1 MKGIV
6 FTEFFEMVEEKF
18 GFEMSNQ
25 LVEETDLKSG
35 GVYTAVGTYSH
46 HEIVS
51 LVVKLS
57 EKTEIEIP
65 KLLNV
70 FGHHLFGVFV
80 KSYKQ
85 FFEGVDSCF
94 DFLKNIDNYIHV
106 EVLKLYPDAE
116 LPKFE
121 IEESSNNKL
130 VLVYTSVRR
139 MSDLAVGL
147 MEEAAKHFNEDI
159 SITKE
164 LITPDGESVRFILTK

>member
-6 FTEFFEMVEEKF
+6 FTEFFEMVEERF
-18 GFEMSNQ
+18 GFEMSIQ
-25 LVEETDLKSG
+25 LVEDTELKSG

-46 HEIVS
+46 HEIVA

-80 KSYKQ
+80 KAYHH
-85 FFEGVDSCF
+85 FFVGVDNCF
-94 DFLKNIDNYIHV
+94 DFFKNIDNYIHV

-116 LPKFE
+116 LPKFI
-121 IEESSNNKL
+121 IEEEAENKL
-130 VLVYTSVRR
+130 VLVYSSARK

-147 MEEAAKHFNEDI
+147 MEGAANYFNETIDI
-159 SITKE
+159 KKE
-164 LITPDGESVRFILTK
+164 MISENGENVRFILTK

>member
-25 LVEETDLKSG
+25 LVEETNLPSG
-35 GVYTAVGTYSH
+35 GVYTSVGTYSH

-70 FGHHLFGVFV
+70 FGHHLFKVFF
-80 KSYKQ
+80 KAYSQ
-85 FFEGVDSCF
+85 FFEGVNGCF
-94 DFLKNIDNYIHV
+94 TFLKNVDRYIHV
-106 EVLKLYPDAE
+106 EVLKLYPDAQ

-121 IEESSNNKL
+121 IEEDSENKL
-130 VLVYTSVRR
+130 VLIYTSMRK
-139 MSDLAVGL
+139 MSDLAEGL
-147 MEEAAKHFNEDI
+147 MEGAAIHFKEDI
-159 SITKE
+159 TITKE
-164 LITPDGESVRFILTK
+164 FITPDGESVRFILTK

>member
-25 LVEETDLKSG
+25 LVEETNLDSN

-46 HEIVS
+46 HEIVA

-57 EKTEIEIP
+57 EKTGMEVP

-70 FGHHLFGVFV
+70 FGHHLFTVFV
-80 KSYKQ
+80 NAYKQ
-85 FFEGVDSCF
+85 FFVGVNTCF
-94 DFLKNIDNYIHV
+94 EFFKNIDQYIHV

-121 IEESSNNKL
+121 IEEESENKL
-130 VLVYTSVRR
+130 VMVYTSARK
-139 MSDLAVGL
+139 MSELAVGL
-147 MEEAAKHFNEDI
+147 MEAAAKYFNEDI
-159 SITKE
+159 SISKE
-164 LITPDGESVRFILTK
+164 LLTPDGESVRFILTK